1 MLGEIETSAETW
13 AVAEDHRRLR
23 LGLCARY
30 AILQRSEQ
38 PVVDGVSLLRPVE
51 AKPGHAFAQFVRDNA
66 VRSRIEQ
73 LAHHGG
79 PNLLAVCEGWRND
92 GSALLYDFSLRES
105 RYTRNIWGCPN
116 NREAFSG

>member
-1 MLGEIETSAETW
+1 MKRLLRSQRAMLGEIETSAETW

-38 PVVDGVSLLRPVE
+38 PLVDGVSLLRPVE

-66 VRSRIEQ
+66 VRSQIEQ
-73 LAHHGG
+73 LAHHDG
-79 PNLLAVCEGWRND
+79 PNLLAVCEGRRND
-92 GSALLYDFSLRES
+92 GSALLYDFSLRE
-105 RYTRNIWGCPN
+105 
-116 NREAFSG
+116 